1 MKAALHRSLLTGLAC
16 WLLSSCAGI
25 EGPAV
30 VDMVRTI
37 ENSEGITSD
46 DYEQLTEISDRVF
59 QQIQDLDPQIYPPR
73 TKPC

>member
-1 MKAALHRSLLTGLAC
+1 M
-16 WLLSSCAGI
+16 
-25 EGPAV
+25 

-73 TKPC
+73 KKPC

>member
-1 MKAALHRSLLTGLAC
+1 M
-16 WLLSSCAGI
+16 
-25 EGPAV
+25 
-30 VDMVRTI
+30 VDMIRTI